1 MHRGERRC
9 ARPPGA
15 VIMPRGRIGGNSREP
30 RRADSRC
37 LVELEGNRRD
47 LTGRDTRLPTRK
59 SIYPPRAHSAASS
72 ERRSPANSSGPSE
85 DGDVVAALRGLRVGA
100 AAPAVSSQLR
110 SHRRPQ
116 GSGYQAS
123 RSAQEIVI
131 QHVALFASARVSHS
145 ILPGVSVPPQESGT
159 ICSTM

>member
-1 MHRGERRC
+1 MRKASGCRDYAAWTNRWQLSRTSTRGQPLSCGTRRES
-9 ARPPGA
+9 PGSY
-15 VIMPRGRIGGNSREP
+15 G
-30 RRADSRC
+30 
-37 LVELEGNRRD
+37 
-47 LTGRDTRLPTRK
+47 TRHAEVVPTRK
-59 SIYPPRAHSAASS
+59 SICPPRAHSAASS